1 MAVENTD
8 TDAGPRGRALRVD
21 VRNSAGFVPFGAR
34 VELDLDGPASAPD
47 FAAGPG
53 RLLVRVVGEGG
64 TTALV
69 GGPVHFG
76 VPAEVGA
83 VNVRV
88 LLPDGPLAARVEAA
102 QTQVSLGPVA
112 R

>member
-1 MAVENTD
+1 
-8 TDAGPRGRALRVD
+8 
-21 VRNSAGFVPFGAR
+21 
-34 VELDLDGPASAPD
+34 
-47 FAAGPG
+47 
-53 RLLVRVVGEGG
+53 
-64 TTALV
+64 V

-102 QTQVSLGPVA
+102 QTQVSLGPAA